1 MMMMMMRGWQLISL
15 KESDCSDN
23 DEEESDDD
31 DEYDYKV
38 DDESVRHDEVYREV
52 DEEEFNLMSA
62 TVLSWTWLYTRL
74 WLGLGLGV
82 LSGGWKD

>member
-1 MMMMMMRGWQLISL
+1 MVINDDGESPFKEINCGND
-15 KESDCSDN
+15 ESDGNGED
-23 DEEESDDD
+23 
-31 DEYDYKV
+31 DYKV

>member
-1 MMMMMMRGWQLISL
+1 MNRQLISL

-38 DDESVRHDEVYREV
+38 DDKSVRHDEVYREV